1 MALGKSLIGNARSSI
16 GHVNPVADI
25 SIVKA
30 VTDLDY
36 INAITDIHLDYD
48 SKNKLPDDI
57 VTVGDS
63 AGITK
68 VLDWDRTFA
77 DQFSAIQELIAISY
91 AKILADSADSVANT
105 DQVILAP
112 QLNKAD
118 SVTTADALNLIDTT
132 KVLADISV
140 INELVSLGTTKPFS
154 DSFSIA
160 DALGLQI
167 YIQVAN
173 STTAADGF
181 YTDYGGAINTAPL
194 NTHALLV
201 DPDRFRTDNVTVTIT

>member
-16 GHVNPVADI
+16 GHINPVADI
-25 SIVKA
+25 SVIKA

-48 SKNKLPDDI
+48 SKNKLPDDT
-57 VTVGDS
+57 VTIGDS

-77 DQFSAIQELIAISY
+77 DQLSAIQELIAISN
-91 AKILADSADSVANT
+91 AKILADSVANT
-105 DQVILAP
+105 DQVVLAP

-118 SVTTADALNLIDTT
+118 SVATADALNLIDTT

-167 YIQVAN
+167 NIQVAN
-173 STTAADGF
+173 SITAADGYF
-181 YTDYGGAINTAPL
+181 TDYGGAINTAPL

-201 DPDRFRTDNVTVTIT
+201 DPDRFRTDNITVTIT

>member
-16 GHVNPVADI
+16 GHINPVADI
-25 SIVKA
+25 SVIKA

-57 VTVGDS
+57 VTVDDS
-63 AGITK
+63 AGFTRF
-68 VLDWDRTFA
+68 VAWERAFTEQLL
-77 DQFSAIQELIAISY
+77 AIQELIAISN
-91 AKILADSADSVANT
+91 AKILADSVANT
-105 DQVILAP
+105 DQVVLAP

-118 SVTTADALNLIDTT
+118 SVATADALNLIDTT

-167 YIQVAN
+167 NIQVAN
-173 STTAADGF
+173 SITAADGYF
-181 YTDYGGAINTAPL
+181 TDYGGAINTAPL

-201 DPDRFRTDNVTVTIT
+201 DPDRFRTDNITVTIT

>member
-48 SKNKLPDDI
+48 SKNKLSDDI
-57 VTVGDS
+57 VTVDDS

-77 DQFSAIQELIAISY
+77 DQFSAIQELIAISN
-91 AKILADSADSVANT
+91 AKILADSVANT

-154 DSFSIA
+154 DSFTIA
-160 DALGLQI
+160 DTLGLQI
-167 YIQVAN
+167 NIQVAN
-173 STTAADGF
+173 STTATDGY

>member
-16 GHVNPVADI
+16 GHINPVADI
-25 SIVKA
+25 SVIKA

-57 VTVGDS
+57 VTVDDS
-63 AGITK
+63 AGFTRF
-68 VLDWDRTFA
+68 VAWERAFTEQLL
-77 DQFSAIQELIAISY
+77 AIQELIAISN
-91 AKILADSADSVANT
+91 AKILADSVANT
-105 DQVILAP
+105 DQVVLAP

-118 SVTTADALNLIDTT
+118 SVATADALNLIDTT

-154 DSFSIA
+154 DSFSTV

-167 YIQVAN
+167 NIQVAN
-173 STTAADGF
+173 SITAADGYF
-181 YTDYGGAINTAPL
+181 TDYGGAINTAPL

-201 DPDRFRTDNVTVTIT
+201 DPDRFRTDNITVTIT

>member
-1 MALGKSLIGNARSSI
+1 MALGKSLVGGARSSI

-25 SIVKA
+25 SVIKA

-57 VTVGDS
+57 VTVDDS
-63 AGITK
+63 AGFTRF
-68 VLDWDRTFA
+68 VAWERAFTEQLL
-77 DQFSAIQELIAISY
+77 AIQELIAISN
-91 AKILADSADSVANT
+91 AKILADSVANT
-105 DQVILAP
+105 DQVVLAP

-118 SVTTADALNLIDTT
+118 SVATADALNLIDTT

-167 YIQVAN
+167 NIQVAN
-173 STTAADGF
+173 STTATDGY

-201 DPDRFRTDNVTVTIT
+201 DPDRFRTDNITVTIT

>member
-1 MALGKSLIGNARSSI
+1 MALGKSLVGGARSSI

-25 SIVKA
+25 SVVKA

-68 VLDWDRTFA
+68 VLDWDRAFT
-77 DQFSAIQELIAISY
+77 DQLAAIQELIAISN
-91 AKILADSADSVANT
+91 AKIFADSVANT

-112 QLNKAD
+112 QLNKTD
-118 SVTTADALNLIDTT
+118 SVTTADTLNLIDTT

-140 INELVSLGTTKPFS
+140 INELVSLGTTRPFS
-154 DSFSIA
+154 DSFSTA

-167 YIQVAN
+167 NIQVAN
-173 STTAADGF
+173 STAAADGYF
-181 YTDYGGAINTAPL
+181 TDYGGAINTAPL

-201 DPDRFRTDNVTVTIT
+201 DPNRFRTDNITVTIT